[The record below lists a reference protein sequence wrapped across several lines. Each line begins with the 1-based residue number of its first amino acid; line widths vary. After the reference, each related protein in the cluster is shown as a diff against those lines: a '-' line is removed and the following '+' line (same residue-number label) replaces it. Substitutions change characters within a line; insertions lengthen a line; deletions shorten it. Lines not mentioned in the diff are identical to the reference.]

1 MGIFKRLGDVA
12 RSNIEDLKE
21 RIRGGDKDDDGSEP
35 RKPLGEMTDDEL
47 DAEIERRRRARGPA
61 GAKPAP
67 EHAKPASEHAKP
79 ASEQDT
85 LPGKPTARADLPP
98 LPARTTA
105 EKGIARAYAN
115 LELPEG
121 ASLDRVKAAYRSL
134 MERYHPDKHIDDP
147 DGHAA
152 SLKLAQSLTKAY
164 ADLLAHLEPK
174 KKA

>member
-21 RIRGGDKDDDGSEP
+21 RIRGGDKDDDESEP
-35 RKPLGEMTDDEL
+35 GKPLGEMTDDEL
-47 DAEIERRRRARGPA
+47 DAEIERRRRGRGP
-61 GAKPAP
+61 GG
-67 EHAKPASEHAKP
+67 AKPASEHAKP

-85 LPGKPTARADLPP
+85 LPAKPTARADLAP

-174 KKA
+174 KKP